1 MFISSY
7 QKSDASYQMAETG
20 YQMLPDTR
28 GRKPDG
34 NAIVKGLKVCMIGER
49 RKRIQQEQQVDFRK
63 STSGFGVQQV
73 GKTRQ
78 QVEKGSITSG
88 IWKLQKVE
96 KVI

>member
-1 MFISSY
+1 M
-7 QKSDASYQMAETG
+7 
-20 YQMLPDTR
+20 
-28 GRKPDG
+28 
-34 NAIVKGLKVCMIGER
+34 
-49 RKRIQQEQQVDFRK
+49 DFRK

-78 QVEKGSITSG
+78 QVEKGSSTSG